1 MTVCER
7 IDGILKERKVSRR
20 KLALMAGIS
29 PSSFQTAMSRNTT
42 ISYDMLIPISR
53 VLKVP
58 IYELMGYSLEYDT
71 PENRAI
77 AEIGF
82 DATFGKDGAANV
94 LEWEEVPLD
103 RVHAEQQA
111 RLENRMKQAFLSLN
125 EVGQKV
131 ACERVEE
138 LAKIDDYKQA
148 DAAQG
153 KNSISSPPDDKKP
166 PEGAETPTD
175 GNK

>member
-1 MTVCER
+1 
-7 IDGILKERKVSRR
+7 
-20 KLALMAGIS
+20 
-29 PSSFQTAMSRNTT
+29 
-42 ISYDMLIPISR
+42 
-53 VLKVP
+53 
-58 IYELMGYSLEYDT
+58 MGYSLEYDT